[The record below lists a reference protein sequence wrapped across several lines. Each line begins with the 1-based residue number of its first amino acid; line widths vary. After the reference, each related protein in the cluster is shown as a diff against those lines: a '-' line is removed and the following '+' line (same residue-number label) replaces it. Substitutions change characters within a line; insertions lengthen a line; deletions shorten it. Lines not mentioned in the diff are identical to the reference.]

1 MVNLWDEAARLV
13 ESGQAYPSDDIDRQI
28 RELIR
33 AKPWAEVGAVLADTH
48 RELSHGRST
57 EAEDVAWAAG
67 LIHLLR
73 PKGWEEA
80 PTDEALERAI
90 RAAYRSTPCMADSR
104 RGPD

>member
-1 MVNLWDEAARLV
+1 VNLWDEAARLL

-33 AKPWAEVGAVLADTH
+33 SRPWVEVGAVLADTH

-67 LIHLLR
+67 LIHILR
-73 PKGWEEA
+73 PQGWQEA
-80 PTDEALERAI
+80 PSGEALEQAI
-90 RAAYRSTPCMADSR
+90 LEAYRGDRLAPTGEP
-104 RGPD
+104 GGG